1 MSTQTK
7 RLNIADEKFSGKKAL
22 GFSLVRLGNILAGLM
37 IGEITYFA
45 TNSLA
50 LTAAAISAGV
60 AFKTALDAVTDLIM
74 GTIVDRTHTK
84 YGKARPYIL
93 AGILMWITLV
103 ACFAIPTSWFDGLDA
118 EQRNLWM
125 VVYLTVFSALH
136 SAVFSTMVNIAYE
149 THIKRA
155 IVKEENR
162 IKTLTIIGVIY
173 AVGSLVLQMALPAII
188 NIFQG
193 SQTGFILMALVTAVI
208 GIVACIVCFFLCPE
222 YTEEELAAFGGYD
235 VEEAQKKVPVGEFLK
250 DVLKNKYLVMYTCI
264 NFLYMIILMSSFTTG
279 QYYFQYV
286 FGNLGVFSIV
296 MAMSAIL
303 LPLYAFIPKLCKK
316 FGVAAVIR
324 TTMIIAVIGVI
335 IRLLVP
341 GLLPTQCIGY
351 LCVSLPNIFVA
362 CVGSQI
368 NFELMEY
375 GRYKTGVIAEG
386 MYSAFVSFAQKMAT
400 SLSSLLIGVILSV
413 SGFDALTAAVVNNGF
428 TSWAD
433 LVALGTEGFEQYVE
447 GGAQTVSDALAGINF
462 AYNWMPLIFL
472 VICIILFGFFH
483 LERDLKKLRVENG
496 LNEDGSLKEQ

>member
-50 LTAAAISAGV
+50 LSAAAISAGV

-84 YGKARPYIL
+84 YGKARPYTL

-103 ACFAIPTSWFDGLDA
+103 ACFAIPTKWFGGLSEGTRELA
-118 EQRNLWM
+118 M
-125 VVYLTVFSALH
+125 VIYLTVFSALH

-162 IKTLTIIGVIY
+162 IKTLTIIGVIF
-173 AVGSLVLQMALPAII
+173 AAGSLVLQMALPAII
-188 NIFQG
+188 NIFKG
-193 SQTGFILMALVTAVI
+193 SQTGFIIMAVVTAVI
-208 GIVACIVCFFLCPE
+208 GIIACLVCFLICPE
-222 YTEEELAAFGGYD
+222 YTDEELASFGGYD
-235 VEEAQKKVPVGEFLK
+235 VEQAQKKVPVGEFLK
-250 DVLKNKYLVMYTCI
+250 DVVKNKYLVMYTCI
-264 NFLYMIILMSSFTTG
+264 NFLYMLVMMSAFTTG

-286 FGNLGVFSIV
+286 FGNLGMFSLV
-296 MAMSAIL
+296 MAVSAVM
-303 LPLYAFIPKLCKK
+303 LPIYFFIPKLCKK
-316 FGVAAVIR
+316 FGVAQVIR
-324 TTMIIAVIGVI
+324 VTMVIALAGIVVRVIF
-335 IRLLVP
+335 P
-341 GLLPTQCIGY
+341 QLLPAQCIGY

-375 GRYKTGVIAEG
+375 GRYRTGVIAEG

-400 SLSSLLIGVILSV
+400 SLSSLIVGLILSI
-413 SGFDALTAAVVNNGF
+413 SGFDALTKAVVDNGF
-428 TSWAD
+428 ANWEELA
-433 LVALGTEGFEQYVE
+433 ALGTEGYNQYIE
-447 GGAQTVSDALAGINF
+447 GGAETVSDALSGINF
-462 AYNWMPLIFL
+462 AYNWMPFIFL

-496 LNEDGSLKEQ
+496 LNEDGSQRE